1 MEDEKLMYLIDN
13 YKWNSFN
20 GFKRFVK
27 QWNNYDNKQQN
38 EIMLY
43 MLEGIGWQKA
53 ISYTI
58 HSKYYRILS
67 DDKAEAAEKYL
78 DCESD
83 LYGENKPL
91 GFIWNFIPYETWALM
106 ADELIAEEVI
116 KQKDLPGVGTVY
128 YVE

>member
-1 MEDEKLMYLIDN
+1 MDEKLMYLIDT

-53 ISYTI
+53 ISYTKD
-58 HSKYYRILS
+58 SRFYRILS
-67 DDKAEAAEKYL
+67 DDKADAARIYL
-78 DCESD
+78 DRESE
-83 LYGENKPL
+83 LYGENKTL

-106 ADELIAEEVI
+106 ADELLVEHVI
-116 KQKDLPGVGTVY
+116 EQKELPGVGTVY